1 MTLDRTLLNRLMVA
15 EYPGRG
21 ARPAPV
27 REAFHRFAHKEF
39 LDSDAAERFH
49 ERTQFSTTAPGVDDR
64 SAAAFRENET
74 LQFAQRRASADYRG
88 LETVSLPPP
97 ADSLGVDVTE
107 AMTRR
112 PGWRSSGG
120 SLSRQQISTL
130 LHYAWGTPARSDA
143 CKARPE
149 SEKAHPEDGVERPG
163 ADGERA
169 PSEVDPPRR
178 AYASCSGTYPIEP
191 YLAVVDGDGLAP
203 GLYAYD
209 ADDHALGLVRRGDDE
224 FVATVADS
232 FVDDRVDVRDA
243 AVCPVLT
250 GVFWRAKAKYGLRGY
265 RLALHEAGHA
275 MGNLQTVA
283 AAMGL
288 PSVPCASVREKR
300 LEALLGVNGVDESVA
315 YAGVVG
321 APGGDR

>member
-49 ERTQFSTTAPGVDDR
+49 ERTQFSTTDPGVDDR

-120 SLSRQQISTL
+120 SLSRQQVSTL

-143 CKARPE
+143 GE
-149 SEKAHPEDGVERPG
+149 SRQG
-163 ADGERA
+163 ADGKRA
-169 PSEVDPPRR
+169 PSGADPPRR

-191 YLAVVDGDGLAP
+191 YLAVVDGDGLDR

-275 MGNLQTVA
+275 MENLRTVA

-300 LEALLGVNGVDESVA
+300 LEALLDVNGVDESVA

-321 APGGDR
+321 AHGGDR